1 MTKSRSSVFLEV
13 IESLSKGTF
22 ISEGDVQGLARE
34 VLIQASQLLNVD
46 RVNAWTLSGDEK
58 QLDSLLAYDRNRNE
72 FYVESPLLKRDFPYY
87 FEHVSKN
94 DILISSDAQN
104 EPFNRELR
112 EVYLMPLNICSMME
126 VPIISGGKFKGVTCF
141 EHLGNLREWN
151 NDEQHFALALTQLL
165 TLALETRDKN
175 QYREELEKLV
185 KEKSVLIA
193 EINHRVKNNLAI
205 IDGILELN
213 KLRNNTDSLEDFLSD
228 IQTRI
233 KTIALVHEKLY
244 KSETFSTID
253 IKDYITEIVNY
264 HNRMFISRNNL
275 KADFQ
280 TDVGDG
286 IHFTLNRA
294 IPFGLLVSELI
305 SNSLKHAKVPN
316 ILRIDIKIFVE
327 EDVVFLHFADS
338 GQGLPQGFDI
348 SKSKGFGFRLIM
360 NLTKQLKGEYSFPE
374 GNRFKYVLELKK

>member
-141 EHLGNLREWN
+141 EHLGNLREWS

-205 IDGILELN
+205 ITALIRGESQQVKDEYHRDLFNNILTKTYSLSSLQEAMYQSQNFREVNFSEFLPTLVGN
-213 KLRNNTDSLEDFLSD
+213 LNNTFGFNLRARMIYDVLEPVVLEVNKAIPLALICNEIMTNSYKYAFKEGRTNEMHVSMSLTDEGKVCLCM
-228 IQTRI
+228 
-233 KTIALVHEKLY
+233 
-244 KSETFSTID
+244 
-253 IKDYITEIVNY
+253 KDN
-264 HNRMFISRNNL
+264 
-275 KADFQ
+275 
-280 TDVGDG
+280 GDG
-286 IHFTLNRA
+286 LPEDYASRGTGFELMNDLADQIDGTL
-294 IPFGLLVSELI
+294 SI
-305 SNSLKHAKVPN
+305 SSTKNGTEV
-316 ILRIDIKIFVE
+316 RINF
-327 EDVVFLHFADS
+327 
-338 GQGLPQGFDI
+338 
-348 SKSKGFGFRLIM
+348 
-360 NLTKQLKGEYSFPE
+360 
-374 GNRFKYVLELKK
+374 

>member
-141 EHLGNLREWN
+141 EHLGNLREWS

-205 IDGILELN
+205 ITALIRGESQQVKDEYHRDLFNNILTKTYSLSSLQEAMYQSQNFREVNFSEFLPTLVGN
-213 KLRNNTDSLEDFLSD
+213 LNNTFGFNLRARMIYDVLEPVVL
-228 IQTRI
+228 
-233 KTIALVHEKLY
+233 E
-244 KSETFSTID
+244 
-253 IKDYITEIVNY
+253 VN
-264 HNRMFISRNNL
+264 
-275 KADFQ
+275 K
-280 TDVGDG
+280 
-286 IHFTLNRA
+286 A
-294 IPFGLLVSELI
+294 IPLALI
-305 SNSLKHAKVPN
+305 CNEIMTNSYKHAFHWFY
-316 ILRIDIKIFVE
+316 L
-327 EDVVFLHFADS
+327 L
-338 GQGLPQGFDI
+338 
-348 SKSKGFGFRLIM
+348 
-360 NLTKQLKGEYSFPE
+360 
-374 GNRFKYVLELKK
+374 